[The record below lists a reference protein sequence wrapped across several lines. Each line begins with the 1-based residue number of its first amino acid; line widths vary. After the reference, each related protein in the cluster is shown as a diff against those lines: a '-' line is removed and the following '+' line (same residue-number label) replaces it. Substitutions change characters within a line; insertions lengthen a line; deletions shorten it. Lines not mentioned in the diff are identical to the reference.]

1 MPQKVTFQDV
11 ERLIDKFKWE
21 RYFHLII
28 IGICTLIIICVAIF
42 LLLDKPE
49 NWRTALSLLAPGGTI
64 FFCLSRVFKMW
75 DDVMNAF
82 FNFKKE
88 TDETAN

>member
-1 MPQKVTFQDV
+1 MEKVTFEEI

-28 IGICTLIIICVAIF
+28 IAACTLIIIIVAI
-42 LLLDKPE
+42 LLLRQKD
-49 NWRTALSLLAPGGTI
+49 NWPTALSLLAPGGTI

-75 DDVMNAF
+75 DDVMSTIKTN
-82 FNFKKE
+82 NGK
-88 TDETAN
+88 DE